1 MKANLKE
8 TIRNEYV
15 HGYINALG
23 QRVMPTL
30 DGLIAKYKVPSS
42 TVYRTSS
49 KDKWKDQRNAFRDKL
64 RKEIDLQK
72 TEELQGKL
80 FKSDEISAEIAHEI
94 FAKIKELLK
103 KETHITPNGLASV
116 SSSAF
121 TAQKLIKNTSP
132 TLPSSLSNQSTFLD
146 ALKILDEI
154 ADLKRSLA

>member
-1 MKANLKE
+1 MSVKNLKE
-8 TIRNEYV
+8 VIRNEYV

-30 DGLIAKYKVPSS
+30 DELIAKYKVPSS

-94 FAKIKELLK
+94 FAKIKELPFVFLMQL
-103 KETHITPNGLASV
+103 EQFAYL
-116 SSSAF
+116 
-121 TAQKLIKNTSP
+121 LDTS
-132 TLPSSLSNQSTFLD
+132 FL
-146 ALKILDEI
+146 
-154 ADLKRSLA
+154 